1 MRDEAEKIKPISQG
15 SAPREEAYFGRKGYP
30 KPKKNEIIA
39 HVQMTSPTFGLLRK
53 EKNSLSFFSSDAS

>member
-1 MRDEAEKIKPISQG
+1 MRPISQG

-39 HVQMTSPTFGLLRK
+39 HVQMTSPTFGLLKK
-53 EKNSLSFFSSDAS
+53 EKNSLSLFSSNSS